1 MAGCS
6 INVLSF
12 SFKCDYYSSGFS
24 SDFDIVP
31 LDETKNIF
39 KRYNI
44 KLIKS
49 ESKYT
54 ICWLTKNIEDVS
66 KCFKK
71 IFSDINIEFYI
82 YVKNKNIYN
91 YCDLDIN
98 TCYNYT
104 NLKDN
109 QDLCV
114 NKTSNSDSK
123 IHQNKLF
130 GILKLDS
137 NLFKYGIET
146 NYFINIPVI
155 KSYWEISINSNSE
168 YRVVG
173 VNINEKNY
181 KFIKSSNNDDIYISE
196 NPIELREKYEMNTFA
211 TVKINRKN
219 IEVLFIPPKSFY
231 KKNGNKYISCA
242 EIYI

>member
-1 MAGCS
+1 M
-6 INVLSF
+6 
-12 SFKCDYYSSGFS
+12 
-24 SDFDIVP
+24 
-31 LDETKNIF
+31 
-39 KRYNI
+39 
-44 KLIKS
+44 
-49 ESKYT
+49 
-54 ICWLTKNIEDVS
+54 
-66 KCFKK
+66 
-71 IFSDINIEFYI
+71 
-82 YVKNKNIYN
+82 
-91 YCDLDIN
+91 
-98 TCYNYT
+98 
-104 NLKDN
+104 
-109 QDLCV
+109 CV
-114 NKTSNSDSK
+114 NKASNSDSK

-181 KFIKSSNNDDIYISE
+181 NFIKSSNNDDIYISE
-196 NPIELREKYEMNTFA
+196 NPIELREKYEKNTFA

-231 KKNGNKYISCA
+231 KKDGNKYISCV